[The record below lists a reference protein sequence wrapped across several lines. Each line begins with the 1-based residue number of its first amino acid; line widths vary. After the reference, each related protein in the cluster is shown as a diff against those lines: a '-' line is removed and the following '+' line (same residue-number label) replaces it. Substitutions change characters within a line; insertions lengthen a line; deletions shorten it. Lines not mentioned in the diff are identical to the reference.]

1 MVTQIQ
7 RFSQIVEILSKYGF
21 GIALEKL
28 FPGQSRV
35 RFPFHGDSPESSTM
49 YERIRLAIEEL
60 GPTFVKFGQIMGT
73 RTDILPAEMI
83 AELKKLQDHVKP
95 VPFPEV
101 RPLIEESC
109 PNHGE
114 WFREIDE
121 TPVASA
127 SIAQVHRAVMR
138 DGTRVALKIQRLGIR
153 DTIETDLRILQSMAE
168 RVEQVFPEA
177 RIYNPTGMVKDFAQQ
192 IRKELDFLQ
201 EARTSDRMRENF
213 RDVPG
218 IHFPKIYW
226 EFSSSRMLVMEFVEG
241 VRIDNLEEIT
251 AMGLDP
257 HEIGKRGFHAYIKM
271 IFEDGF
277 FHGDPHPGNLLV
289 TKDGTIVVLDFGIAG
304 TIRPEKRQ
312 NFINFLFALM
322 NEDTELMIRS
332 LEGFGVVV
340 PGDNREA
347 LQDELFILIQDLG
360 LGQNISRFNFALFV
374 TELSEVMRRYRIK
387 VPMNLMLLLKVLV
400 MILDIGVRLDPEFNI
415 EKELSPYLVRIAEK
429 NTFSIANAKKASVS
443 LLETMDAVF
452 DMPRHL
458 DLMLKRFSTGTFRLE
473 LIDKDLREF
482 QTSLDSASDKF
493 MLGLVVGS
501 LVVGSSLVLTATSV
515 TLPSEVSWLAIV
527 GYSAAALVALYVVY
541 HVIYLRF
548 RQGR

>member
-1 MVTQIQ
+1 
-7 RFSQIVEILSKYGF
+7 
-21 GIALEKL
+21 
-28 FPGQSRV
+28 
-35 RFPFHGDSPESSTM
+35 M

-95 VPFPEV
+95 VPFPEIRRV
-101 RPLIEESC
+101 IEENC
-109 PNHGE
+109 PDFDA

-127 SIAQVHRAVMR
+127 SIAQVHRAILH
-138 DGTRVALKIQRLGIR
+138 DGTCVALKIQRPGIR

-168 RVEQVFPEA
+168 RAEQVFPEA
-177 RIYNPTGMVKDFAQQ
+177 RIYNPTSMVKDFAQQ

-201 EARTSDRMRENF
+201 EARTSERMRQNF

-218 IHFPKIYW
+218 IHFPTIYG
-226 EFSSSRMLVMEFVEG
+226 EYSSSRMLVMEFVEG
-241 VRIDNLEEIT
+241 VRIDNLDKIT

-257 HEIGKRGFHAYIKM
+257 HEIGKRGFFAYLKM

-312 NFINFLFALM
+312 NFINFLFALL

-332 LEGFGVVV
+332 LEGFGVVI

-347 LQDELFILIQDLG
+347 LQDELFVLIQDLG
-360 LGQNISRFNFALFV
+360 LGQDISRFNFALYV

-400 MILDIGVRLDPEFNI
+400 MILDIGVHLNPEFNI
-415 EKELSPYLVRIAEK
+415 EKELSPYLVRIAQK
-429 NTFSIANAKKASVS
+429 KTFSVTSAKKASFS
-443 LLETMDAVF
+443 LLETTDAVF

-458 DLMLKRFSTGTFRLE
+458 NLMLKRFSTGTFCLE

-482 QTSLDSASDKF
+482 QTALDSASDKF

-501 LVVGSSLVLTATSV
+501 LVVGSSMVLMASPLI
-515 TLPSEVSWLAIV
+515 LPPEVSWIAMLGYGAAVLV
-527 GYSAAALVALYVVY
+527 GFYAVY
-541 HVIYLRF
+541 HIIYMKF
-548 RQGR
+548 RQER